1 VADSLGN
8 HADCAKVL
16 GYLYN
21 SEILEEEP
29 IVSWFNEDA
38 GDGIKAQVIFYY
50 KIILLFIKLCI
61 FFTEK
66 YANFHQLASDSG
78 RRVR

>member
-1 VADSLGN
+1 LYFSHGSKLVFFLALIYSLNTRHFQQVADSLGN

-38 GDGIKAQVIFYY
+38 GDGIKAQVIIYY
-50 KIILLFIKLCI
+50 KI
-61 FFTEK
+61 
-66 YANFHQLASDSG
+66 
-78 RRVR
+78 V

>member
-21 SEILEEEP
+21 SEILEEDS

-38 GDGIKAQVIFYY
+38 GDGIKAQVIFHY
-50 KIILLFIKLCI
+50 KTLLLL
-61 FFTEK
+61 
-66 YANFHQLASDSG
+66 Y
-78 RRVR
+78 